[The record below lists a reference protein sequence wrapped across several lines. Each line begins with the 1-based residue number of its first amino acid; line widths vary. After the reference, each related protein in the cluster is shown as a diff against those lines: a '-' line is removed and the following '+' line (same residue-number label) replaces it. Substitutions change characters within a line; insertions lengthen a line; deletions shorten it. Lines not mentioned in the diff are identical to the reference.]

1 MPARPVILRPD
12 GWQAA
17 LAQLGQA
24 PLSVA
29 RLDVDHFAQLGESLG
44 RTEAEGLLRS
54 LERLLSAELPSGAV
68 VGQISEDEYAV
79 LLPETSPE
87 TALRLMDMVVRQFA
101 RHRDPRWPRSVGLS
115 AGVAAQPAH
124 ARTPAEL
131 LLAADEALH
140 RAKREGRGRACLYT
154 PAKMVL
160 KSNYYPRSQ
169 LDRLKK
175 RAKAEGRSEAD
186 VLRAALEAYLAQEAQ
201 G

>member
-1 MPARPVILRPD
+1 MAARPVILRRREW
-12 GWQAA
+12 GAA
-17 LAQLGQA
+17 LERLGHT

-29 RLDVDHFAQLGESLG
+29 RLDVDHFAQLAEQLG
-44 RTEAEGLLRS
+44 RTEAEQLLRG
-54 LERLLSAELPSGAV
+54 LERLLTAELPSDAV
-68 VGQISEDEYAV
+68 LGQLSEDEYAV
-79 LLPETSPE
+79 LLPETLPE
-87 TALRLMDMVVRQFA
+87 TALRLMDAVVRQFG

-124 ARTPAEL
+124 ARSPAAL

-186 VLRAALEAYLAQEAQ
+186 VLRSALEAYLAE